1 MGRYY
6 SGDIEG
12 KFWFAVQ
19 SSNAPE
25 RFGCWEV
32 DKDYIDYYI
41 EQDSIETIKEE
52 LKSIEDKLG
61 DNLQKFDDFFSKE
74 NGYNSKILEENG
86 LDESLLSDYAD
97 YGLGLKILKC
107 VEEQGYCQF
116 TAEC

>member
-1 MGRYY
+1 MEK
-6 SGDIEG
+6 SQLQIESLILVALAKNFNSQG
-12 KFWFAVQ
+12 TYLIGELKAQTKFNFNVAMSATNNFV
-19 SSNAPE
+19 
-25 RFGCWEV
+25 
-32 DKDYIDYYI
+32 
-41 EQDSIETIKEE
+41 
-52 LKSIEDKLG
+52 KSIEDKLG